1 MELPTQFLRS
11 IMNYFWDFSEGD
23 KRVADWFLMGD
34 VIPTTY
40 ICLFYI
46 AFCII
51 TPKILKGKVYQID
64 QIIRVYNLT
73 MVIVNIYLAYELLVN
88 TVGYYNWI
96 CEPVDPNINERSM
109 RIASAIYLYWFTK
122 LIDLLDSVF
131 FILRGKYNQLS
142 FLHIYHHG
150 TMPFVVWFGA
160 NFAPG
165 GNSVFALA
173 QNSVIHVIM
182 YTYYFLSS
190 FGPKYRKYLWWKK
203 YLTLMQIIQFSIN
216 LAFLINFFVN
226 PGMCE
231 FPHWMPKF
239 SLFYMTSFL
248 VLFSNFYIASYI
260 RSRYASSKK
269 SEQNGV
275 ATNGKTALNKAKT
288 DATAKKS
295 V

>member
-1 MELPTQFLRS
+1 MNLKCVLFLTNFQQNEAS
-11 IMNYFWDFSEGD
+11 KQLMTGD
-23 KRVADWFLMGD
+23 
-34 VIPTTY
+34 
-40 ICLFYI
+40 CL
-46 AFCII
+46 
-51 TPKILKGKVYQID
+51 
-64 QIIRVYNLT
+64 
-73 MVIVNIYLAYELLVN
+73 
-88 TVGYYNWI
+88 
-96 CEPVDPNINERSM
+96 
-109 RIASAIYLYWFTK
+109 
-122 LIDLLDSVF
+122 
-131 FILRGKYNQLS
+131 QLS

-203 YLTLMQIIQFSIN
+203 YLTLMQIIQFTVN

-226 PGMCE
+226 PNMCA

-248 VLFSNFYIASYI
+248 VLFSNFYIASYL
-260 RSRYASSKK
+260 RSKYAGTK
-269 SEQNGV
+269 SVRNGV
-275 ATNGKTALNKAKT
+275 GTNGKTALNGTTT
-288 DATAKKS
+288 DVTAKKS